1 MFAKLQPAFA
11 VAASVIPS
19 PPGSCDDDVVGVPP
33 TPTPP
38 SGPIPTIPC
47 AGGAVARP
55 IITARPSIMPRS
67 TPPNT
72 AELNAVRGP
81 DRMER
86 SPMMLGL

>member
-19 PPGSCDDDVVGVPP
+19 DDVVGVP
-33 TPTPP
+33 PTPP

-86 SPMMLGL
+86 SPMMLGLGFIGLGL